1 MQTIEKKMNQLHKD
15 MYHYYKGASSRGKD
29 IEDARKLQQ
38 FLYML
43 KKGANSND
51 YYDNLVVQQIIEL
64 LGQRFRR
71 KTLFRT
77 SGTGFEREI
86 AQIEAIVAELV
97 TGQVATNKIVKNLQT
112 GSTHAANINI
122 DDSAVS
128 EFMQQLGTRYS
139 KKLHLPQVGGGQIK
153 MDVQGLKQVNLTI
166 LPNANQ
172 YLAEIFNILKHAS
185 FTLKSYNS
193 ASDSWVG
200 TNLGI
205 YDSVSLGKTQI
216 TTVLYNV
223 LPVIA
228 KSHWKYY
235 LGLIANNQE
244 HPQVILHVS
253 HIKQIYELS
262 GLGQIQNMEKGVKF
276 LIYNDADG
284 DPIVVKAISELVQ
297 QILNQK
303 TVTENP
309 FDNSINTLISRDLK
323 KIGLSNKFERIKS

>member
-1 MQTIEKKMNQLHKD
+1 MQTIEKKMDQLHKD
-15 MYHYYKGASSRGKD
+15 MYHYYKGINSRGKD
-29 IEDARKLQQ
+29 IEDAQKLQQ

-51 YYDNLVVQQIIEL
+51 YYDNLVVQQIKEL
-64 LGQRFRR
+64 LNQRFRR
-71 KTLFRT
+71 KILFRS
-77 SGTGFEREI
+77 SGTKFEREM
-86 AQIEAIVAELV
+86 AQIEAIVTELV
-97 TGQVATNKIVKNLQT
+97 TGQVATNKIVKNLQV

-122 DDSAVS
+122 DDSAIS
-128 EFMQQLGTRYS
+128 KFMEQLGTRYS
-139 KKLHLPQVGGGQIK
+139 KKLLLPQVGGGQIK
-153 MDVQGLKQVNLTI
+153 MDVQGLNQVNLTI

-172 YLAEIFNILKHAS
+172 YLVEIFKILKHAS

-193 ASDSWVG
+193 DPDSWVG

-223 LPVIA
+223 LPIIA
-228 KSHWKYY
+228 KSQWKYY

-276 LIYNDADG
+276 LVYNDADG
-284 DPIVVKAISELVQ
+284 DPIEVKAISELVQ
-297 QILNQK
+297 QILKQK
-303 TVTENP
+303 TAAGNP
-309 FDNSINTLISRDLK
+309 FDNSINTLISKDLK
-323 KIGLSNKFERIKS
+323 KIGLSNKFERIKT